1 MNRRNKMFE
10 KLRTSLLEYVDC
22 EKEDITPETEFLMD
36 LKMTSFDIISLIGQ
50 IEEEFDI
57 ELDNEKLKEIY
68 TVGDL
73 AKYLS
78 DII

>member
-1 MNRRNKMFE
+1 MTGGNTIFE
-10 KLRTSLLEYVDC
+10 KLRTALLKYVDC
-22 EKEDITPETEFLMD
+22 EKEDITPETEFLKD

-78 DII
+78 DVI

>member
-1 MNRRNKMFE
+1 MFE
-10 KLRTSLLEYVDC
+10 KLRTTLLEYVDC
-22 EKEDITPETEFLMD
+22 EKEAITPETEFLKD

-50 IEEEFDI
+50 IEEEFDV
-57 ELDNEKLKEIY
+57 ELDNEKLKELY